1 MSDMITDLLQ
11 EWLWT
16 WSIQS
21 EFQIGARNP
30 TFIIVDQSKTP
41 ADYYKD
47 YLFLFLEMGA
57 RKREFKNTF
66 VWSCY
71 ECYRKVFFP
80 PVQAKKS

>member
-1 MSDMITDLLQ
+1 MGDMMTDLLQ

-21 EFQIGARNP
+21 ESQIGARNP

-47 YLFLFLEMGA
+47 YLFLFLEMGV
-57 RKREFKNTF
+57 RKREFEIRLFDLVMSVTAKF
-66 VWSCY
+66 
-71 ECYRKVFFP
+71 FFP